1 MLLSLWVIIL
11 IQRREK
17 ATSFFTLKIQV
28 FQSTTPTMNL
38 RHKSPPRVCFFIFQ
52 EKYTH
57 EPFES
62 KCFCLSLPGLSERG
76 VQIISIQCGFCMGTY
91 LNINNVQCL

>member
-1 MLLSLWVIIL
+1 MGHNFDSKERKGYIIFYFKNTGFPIDYSNHEL
-11 IQRREK
+11 
-17 ATSFFTLKIQV
+17 
-28 FQSTTPTMNL
+28 TTQ
-38 RHKSPPRVCFFIFQ
+38 KSPKGLFFIFQ

>member
-1 MLLSLWVIIL
+1 VGHNFDSKERKGYIIFYFKNTGFPIDYSNHEL
-11 IQRREK
+11 
-17 ATSFFTLKIQV
+17 ATQV
-28 FQSTTPTMNL
+28 L
-38 RHKSPPRVCFFIFQ
+38 FQ

-62 KCFCLSLPGLSERG
+62 KCFCLSLPGLRERG